1 MSNYSCSFKCITYSS
16 IELMFYVF
24 IGSLLDFLKSEA
36 GCKIQ
41 LPKLIDFS
49 AQVLYVA
56 SISHQKLLL
65 NFGEYSL

>member
-1 MSNYSCSFKCITYSS
+1 
-16 IELMFYVF
+16 MFYVF